1 MADHKPLL
9 GIALMVLA
17 TAFLAAKDGLGKSF
31 LDQVGPVHMIWFQYV
46 GNFAVMA
53 LIAAPRHGLQVV
65 RPRPLGLQLLRGAVS
80 AATVSTLYWSL
91 SYIPLAD
98 ATAMFMLSPIVV
110 ALLSPYL
117 IGERLD
123 LPRKAAIALGF
134 CGVLLVLKPGM
145 GGDAF
150 GYYVGLL
157 AGVLMG
163 LFFIA
168 NRKLAASSPPL
179 LNVTHNALVGG
190 IVLSLFLPLFWQTPP
205 PAVWGKLAALIA
217 LAVIGQALM
226 ISAFMFAPAGTIA
239 PFTYG
244 MLVFA
249 AIIGYFAFG
258 TFPDAVTWGGIVLIV
273 GAGLFI
279 AQHER
284 QLAAAKAHEAPA

>member
-1 MADHKPLL
+1 MSNQSGADHRPLI

-53 LIAAPRHGLQVV
+53 LISLPRYGSLVV
-65 RPRPLGLQLLRGAVS
+65 RPKPFGLQLVRGALS

-110 ALLSPYL
+110 ALLSPFL
-117 IGERLD
+117 IGEKLD
-123 LPRKAAIALGF
+123 LPRKAAIAAGF
-134 CGVLLVLKPGM
+134 CGVLLVLKPGA
-145 GGDAF
+145 GGQAF
-150 GYYVGLL
+150 GYYIGLA

-168 NRKLAASSPPL
+168 NRKLAALSPPL

-190 IVLSLFLPLFWQTPP
+190 IVLSLFLPLFWHTPP
-205 PAVWGKLAALIA
+205 QAVWGKLGALIG
-217 LAVIGQALM
+217 LAVVGQALM
-226 ISAFMFAPAGTIA
+226 ISAFMFAPAGVIA
-239 PFTYG
+239 PFTYA

-258 TFPDAVTWGGIVLIV
+258 TFPDTLTWAGIALIV
-273 GAGLFI
+273 GAGLYI
-279 AQHER
+279 AHRER
-284 QLAAAKAHEAPA
+284 QLAARPA